1 MQTHFHGN
9 SNNSLEGMGAGGCAE
24 WARER
29 FFHMN
34 EQMNEGLKKKIQTKN
49 GLRWLIKTPS

>member
-1 MQTHFHGN
+1 MQTHFFMETVTTASRVWGR
-9 SNNSLEGMGAGGCAE
+9 GGAGGCAE

-34 EQMNEGLKKKIQTKN
+34 EQMNEGLKKKNPNQKLFKVTN
-49 GLRWLIKTPS
+49 